1 MTTLTLP
8 TEVSVMTLGETVFF
22 PKVLLPLYIYEPRYR
37 IMLKKALEGTRIF
50 AIALANSQD
59 HPHTIATIGIIRACV
74 DNADGTSNLVLQGLT
89 RVRFTEFIRKDPYP
103 LAKIE
108 IISSDKP
115 DDVEIDAL
123 VNKTLEYVHLYKEKG
138 VEMPEWME
146 DFLKNLS
153 ERDTLVDMV
162 TYGFVQNPS
171 EKQKILETVALKDR
185 FHRLVHL
192 LKKQLES

>member
-50 AIALANSQD
+50 AIALANSED